1 MARSPRSLV
10 VVESPTKAKT
20 IGKYLGPDYE
30 VRASMGHVRD
40 LPKSTKTGL
49 GVEVNGGVKLTY
61 AVITK
66 AKKFISDLRKD
77 VADAP
82 AVFLAPDPDRE
93 GEAIA
98 WHIAEAAKIPKAKAR
113 RVTFTEITQ
122 SAVREAF
129 ANPRDIDDRLVNAQ
143 QARRAVD
150 RIVGY
155 RISPVLWRKVRSGIS
170 AGRVQSAALRLVV
183 DREREIQAFKPR
195 EYWTI
200 EAALATD
207 KDEAFAARY
216 PFLEK
221 EKFALSD
228 ERAANAVA
236 DAVRPATWTVTQVK
250 RQERRRNPAP
260 PFITSTLQQEAARKL
275 GFSAK
280 KTMAVAQ
287 QLYEGI
293 EAGEEGSVGLITYMR
308 TDSPHVAEQALAELG
323 ALVRERY
330 GAEYALD
337 KPRRYKAKATRAQ
350 EAHEAVRPTEAR
362 RDPES
367 VARFLERDQLRLYTL
382 IWQRAV
388 ASQMAQAIFDAV
400 SVDIAAADYTFRAS
414 GQTVRFDGFM
424 RVYTEGRDDPTAED
438 EQEGALPDLAEGQVL
453 RLREVAPAQHFTEP
467 PPRYTEASLVKALEE
482 LGIGRP
488 STYAQIMST
497 LHDRKYVSAERKR
510 LIPTELGMVVCDFLS
525 EVYPKVVD
533 LGFTAEMEEELD
545 KIAEGEMDWEPVVKV
560 FFTEVSEIAE
570 RAEEK
575 AERPQETTDIV
586 CPECGATTGAKMKKT
601 WGRYGWFLSCE
612 RFPDCKARM
621 AVEEAGG
628 DGAKPARPEP
638 VQTDVPCPIC
648 GKPMLRRVG
657 RFGPFLGCP
666 DYPKCKGTM
675 NLDEVEGPEIVCPKC
690 GRGRVVKKRT
700 KRRKAFWSC
709 NRYPDC
715 DYAIWEP
722 PIGACPECKGPV
734 VADAESG
741 ARCVACERTFDRE
754 VIEAAT
760 REALERTRVAPPVP
774 DAEPAP
780 AAED

>member
-1 MARSPRSLV
+1 MAKNIV

-61 AVITK
+61 AIIAK
-66 AKKFISDLRKD
+66 AKKFLAELKR
-77 VADAP
+77 DAKAAP
-82 AVFLAPDPDRE
+82 GVFLATDPDRE

-98 WHIAEAAKIPKAKAR
+98 WHIADAAKLTGERAR

-183 DREREIQAFKPR
+183 DREREIQAFKPQ

-200 EAALATD
+200 EAALATED
-207 KDEAFAARY
+207 GAPFGARY

-221 EKFALSD
+221 EKFLLPD
-228 ERAANAVA
+228 ETSATRVV
-236 DAVRPATWTVTQVK
+236 DAVRDASWRVAQVK

-293 EAGEEGSVGLITYMR
+293 EIGDEGAVGLITYMR
-308 TDSPHVAEQALAELG
+308 TDSPHVAEQALQELKD
-323 ALVRERY
+323 VVNDRY
-330 GAEYALD
+330 GKEYALD
-337 KPRRYKAKATRAQ
+337 KPRRYKAKASRAQ
-350 EAHEAVRPTEAR
+350 EAHEAIRPTEAR
-362 RDPES
+362 RDPDS
-367 VARFLERDQLRLYTL
+367 IARFLQKDQARLYTL

-400 SVDIAAADYTFRAS
+400 SVDIAAGDHTFRAS

-424 RVYTEGRDDPTAED
+424 RVYTEGRDDPSPED
-438 EQEGALPDLAEGQVL
+438 DEGALPDLTEGQVL
-453 RLREVAPAQHFTEP
+453 TLRGVEPVQHFTEP
-467 PPRYTEASLVKALEE
+467 PPRFTEASLVKALEE

-497 LHDRKYVSAERKR
+497 LHDRKYVEVDRKR
-510 LIPTELGMVVCDFLS
+510 LSPTELGIVVCDFLS

-545 KIAEGEMDWEPVVKV
+545 KIAEGEMEWEPVVKV
-560 FFTEVSEIAE
+560 FFNEVSEIAE

-628 DGAKPARPEP
+628 DGTKPARAEPEI
-638 VQTDVPCPIC
+638 TDIPCPIC
-648 GKPMLRRVG
+648 GKPMLKRTG
-657 RFGPFLGCP
+657 RFGPFLGCQ
-666 DYPKCKGTM
+666 DYPKCKGTK

-690 GRGRVVKKRT
+690 GQGRVVKKRT

-722 PIGACPECKGPV
+722 PLGACPECKGPV
-734 VADAESG
+734 VADGDTG
-741 ARCVACERTFDRE
+741 AKCLNCERTFERE
-754 VIEAAT
+754 AIEAAT
-760 REALERTRVAPPVP
+760 RDALERTRVGTAPTAPG
-774 DAEPAP
+774 AEA
-780 AAED
+780 

>member
-1 MARSPRSLV
+1 MAKNIV
-10 VVESPTKAKT
+10 IVESPTKAKT
-20 IGKYLGPDYE
+20 IGKYLGSDYQ

-49 GVEVNGGVKLTY
+49 GVEVNGGVSLTY

-66 AKKFISDLRKD
+66 AKKFISELKRDAK
-77 VADAP
+77 DAP
-82 AVFLAPDPDRE
+82 TVFLATDPDRE

-98 WHIAEAAKIPKAKAR
+98 WHIAEAAKLDGARAR
-113 RVTFTEITQ
+113 RVSFTEITQ
-122 SAVREAF
+122 TAIREAF
-129 ANPRDIDDRLVNAQ
+129 ASPRDIDTNLVNAQ

-183 DREREIQAFKPR
+183 DREREIQAFKPQ

-200 EAALATD
+200 EAALQTE
-207 KDEAFAARY
+207 KNEKFGARY
-216 PFLEK
+216 PYLEK
-221 EKFALSD
+221 EKFALAD
-228 ERAANAVA
+228 ENAAGNVV
-236 DAVRPATWTVTQVK
+236 DAVRDAEWKVAQVK

-293 EAGEEGSVGLITYMR
+293 DIGEEGSVGLITYMR

-323 ALVRERY
+323 ALVHDRY
-330 GAEYALD
+330 GKEYALD
-337 KPRRYKAKATRAQ
+337 KPRRYKAKASRAQ
-350 EAHEAVRPTEAR
+350 EAHEAIRPTEAR
-362 RDPES
+362 RDPDS
-367 VARFLERDQLRLYTL
+367 VARFLEKDQQRLYTL

-400 SVDIAAADYTFRAS
+400 SVDIAVADYTFRAS

-424 RVYTEGRDDPTAED
+424 RVYTEGRDDPSGDED
-438 EQEGALPDLAEGQVL
+438 QEGALPDLQEGQVL
-453 RLREVAPAQHFTEP
+453 TATGVEPVQHFTEP

-497 LHDRKYVSAERKR
+497 LHDRKYVEVDRKR
-510 LIPTELGMVVCDFLS
+510 LSPTDLGVVVCDFLS
-525 EVYPKVVD
+525 DVYPKVVD

-545 KIAEGEMDWEPVVKV
+545 KIAEGEMAWEPVVKV
-560 FFTEVSEIAE
+560 FFNEVSEIAE

-575 AERPQETTDIV
+575 AERPTETTDII
-586 CPECGATTGAKMKKT
+586 CPECGAETGAHMKKT

-612 RFPDCKARM
+612 RYPECKARM
-621 AVEEAGG
+621 QVEEGEG
-628 DGAKPARPEP
+628 KPARPEP
-638 VQTDVPCPIC
+638 EQTNIPCPIC
-648 GKPMLRRVG
+648 GKPMLKRSG
-657 RFGPFLGCP
+657 RFGPFLGCV

-675 NLDEVEGPEIVCPKC
+675 NLDEVEGPEIICPKC
-690 GRGRVVKKRT
+690 GQGRVVKKRT

-722 PIGACPECKGPV
+722 PLGACPECKGPV
-734 VADAESG
+734 VADAEAG
-741 ARCVACERTFDRE
+741 AKCLGCERTFDRE

-760 REALERTRVAPPVP
+760 REAIERNKVVGTPVSAAAQS
-774 DAEPAP
+774 AES
-780 AAED
+780 

>member
-1 MARSPRSLV
+1 MAKNIV

-20 IGKYLGPDYE
+20 IGKYLGNDYQ

-66 AKKFISDLRKD
+66 AKKFITELKRDAK
-77 VADAP
+77 DAP
-82 AVFLAPDPDRE
+82 IVFLATDPDRE

-98 WHIAEAAKIPKAKAR
+98 WHIAEAAKLTGDRAR
-113 RVTFTEITQ
+113 RVSFTEITQ

-183 DREREIQAFKPR
+183 DREREIQAFKPQ

-200 EAALATD
+200 EAALATEN
-207 KDEAFAARY
+207 DEGFGARY

-221 EKFALSD
+221 EKFALAD
-228 ERAANAVA
+228 ENAARGVVEAVK
-236 DAVRPATWTVTQVK
+236 DAEWRVAQVK

-293 EAGEEGSVGLITYMR
+293 ELGDEGSVGLITYMR
-308 TDSPHVAEQALAELG
+308 TDSPHVAEQALQELKQ
-323 ALVRERY
+323 VVNERY
-330 GAEYALD
+330 GADYALD
-337 KPRRYKAKATRAQ
+337 KPRRYKAKQSRAQ
-350 EAHEAVRPTEAR
+350 EAHEAIRPTEAR
-362 RDPES
+362 RDPDS
-367 VARFLERDQLRLYTL
+367 VGRFLDKDQSRLYTL

-400 SVDIAAADYTFRAS
+400 SVDVTAGERTFRAS

-424 RVYTEGRDDPTAED
+424 RVYTEGRDDPTEED
-438 EQEGALPDLAEGQVL
+438 QEGALPDLAEGQVL
-453 RLREVAPAQHFTEP
+453 TLKGIEPVQHFTEP
-467 PPRYTEASLVKALEE
+467 PPRFTEASLVKALEE
-482 LGIGRP
+482 HGIGRP
-488 STYAQIMST
+488 STYASIMST
-497 LHDRKYVSAERKR
+497 LHDRKYVQSDRKR
-510 LIPTELGMVVCDFLS
+510 LSPTELGFVVCDFLS
-525 EVYPKVVD
+525 DVYPKVVD

-545 KIAEGEMDWEPVVKV
+545 KIAEGEMEWEPVVKV
-560 FFTEVSEIAE
+560 FFNEVSEIAE

-621 AVEEAGG
+621 AVEEASG
-628 DGAKPARPEP
+628 DGTKPSRPEP
-638 VQTDVPCPIC
+638 EQTDIPCPIC
-648 GKPMLRRVG
+648 GKPMLKRVG
-657 RFGPFLGCP
+657 RFGPFLGCQ

-690 GRGRVVKKRT
+690 GQGRVVKKRT

-734 VADAESG
+734 VADGETG
-741 ARCVACERTFDRE
+741 AKCLNCERTFERQT
-754 VIEAAT
+754 IEAAT
-760 REALERTRVAPPVP
+760 TEALEKTRVGG
-774 DAEPAP
+774 
-780 AAED
+780 AATSEAAQTPEG